1 MIVKIGHGANIM
13 GALSYNFQKV
23 DAGIGRVLDAQDIMQ
38 ATTGTFNLALSYRS
52 FEPYLLANRN
62 TEKPSLH
69 ISINPDPKDKVDD
82 DRYVRLAADY
92 MREMG
97 YGNQPYIV
105 FKHTDIER
113 SHIHIVSTNV
123 DQDGKKIRDNYEH
136 KRSMAVCRS
145 LEKKYGLTPPAKAEE
160 NFNAAL
166 FKPVNYKK
174 ENIKGQI
181 AAVVRYLPQYYHY
194 QSLGAYN
201 ALLSLFNI
209 TAQEVTGEINGKA
222 KQGLVYFALDGNGQK
237 AGHPFKASL
246 FGKSAGHAA
255 MLAKFE
261 KSRQDESVHP
271 LRMVMKGIIE
281 TAFHTTTN
289 EGEFKK
295 MLLGQGINVVVRR
308 AAEGRIYGIT
318 FIDHESRSVRNG
330 SQFGKG
336 LSANAFNDRWNKEK
350 LSPDQGVPA
359 EKEGKI
365 KIQEEMKEPFHFL
378 DNVISDTH
386 TAVTIIDAL
395 TNLLPDAQGDDY
407 EERAFENRMKKK
419 KKPRQKPE

>member
-23 DAGIGRVLDAQDIMQ
+23 DAGTGRVLDAQDIRQ

-69 ISINPDPKDKVDD
+69 ISINPDPKDEVDD

-113 SHIHIVSTNV
+113 AHIHIVSTNV
-123 DQDGKKIRDNYEH
+123 YQDGKKIRDNYEH
-136 KRSMAVCRS
+136 KRSMAVCRA

-160 NFNAAL
+160 NFNASL
-166 FKPVNYKK
+166 FKPVDNKK
-174 ENIKGQI
+174 ENIRGQI
-181 AAVVRYLPQYYHY
+181 AAVVRYLPKYYHY

-209 TAQEVTGEINGKA
+209 TAQEITGEINGKA
-222 KQGLVYFALDGNGQK
+222 RQGLVYFALDGNGQK

-261 KSRQDESVHP
+261 KSRQDESMHP
-271 LRMVMKGIIE
+271 LKMVTKHTIE

-308 AAEGRIYGIT
+308 AAEG
-318 FIDHESRSVRNG
+318 
-330 SQFGKG
+330 
-336 LSANAFNDRWNKEK
+336 
-350 LSPDQGVPA
+350 
-359 EKEGKI
+359 
-365 KIQEEMKEPFHFL
+365 
-378 DNVISDTH
+378 
-386 TAVTIIDAL
+386 
-395 TNLLPDAQGDDY
+395 
-407 EERAFENRMKKK
+407 
-419 KKPRQKPE
+419 